1 MTALVSRIRFVRRR
15 DRGEHDGRRRDGE
28 VGPVML
34 ADAEDVEP
42 DLVGELGLL
51 DELAQALLRALALA
65 RVRERE
71 NSDLHVE
78 VLPVADRATAGARRP

>member
-1 MTALVSRIRFVRRR
+1 
-15 DRGEHDGRRRDGE
+15 
-28 VGPVML
+28 ML

-78 VLPVADRATAGARRP
+78 VLPVADSATAGARRP